1 MSMTYMHCRAIL
13 SQVEKTRRFILIA
26 FIKCHKIVTNVML
39 EYVMTDLMTKVK
51 FSSLY

>member
-26 FIKCHKIVTNVML
+26 FIKCHKNCHKRNVRVRYDRFND
-39 EYVMTDLMTKVK
+39 EG
-51 FSSLY
+51 